1 MVNEVRS
8 MPNVLARDRFT
19 SRICTSMMTSALGLS
34 FCSTMRSMMET
45 MVALARTVMV
55 LFVLLATIC
64 GATASAG
71 MRMTPF
77 RIWASS
83 VASEWETKNV
93 RMTCSSYS
101 ARFCALSGITM
112 MVRSLITL

>member
-1 MVNEVRS
+1 
-8 MPNVLARDRFT
+8 MPKSLARDRLT
-19 SRICTSMMTSALGLS
+19 SRICTSMMTSAFGLS
-34 FCSTMRSMMET
+34 FCSTTRSMIAAML
-45 MVALARTVMV
+45 ALARTVMV
-55 LFVLLATIC
+55 LFVLFATIC

-71 MRMTPF
+71 IRMMPF

-83 VASEWETKNV
+83 VASEWETKKV

-112 MVRSLITL
+112 IVRSLMIL